1 MKKANSQ
8 AFRIAEVRKS
18 ARKFLHG
25 RNFKQQSNKKSRL
38 DKKKYLFSTFQPIST
53 QLCRLRST
61 VTNLKLFCIKRRN
74 LLFLLAHDVF
84 KI

>member
-38 DKKKYLFSTFQPIST
+38 DKKSTYSQPS
-53 QLCRLRST
+53 
-61 VTNLKLFCIKRRN
+61 NLSQHSSAGWEV
-74 LLFLLAHDVF
+74 LLLIWNFFV
-84 KI
+84 

>member
-38 DKKKYLFSTFQPIST
+38 DKKVPILNLPTYLNTALQVEKY
-53 QLCRLRST
+53 CY
-61 VTNLKLFCIKRRN
+61 
-74 LLFLLAHDVF
+74 
-84 KI
+84 